1 MKARITICLNENL
14 LDEIDEKKGRF
25 SRSRFIEDLLL
36 GYASLI
42 DENSQGVYG
51 YA

>member
-14 LDEIDEKKGRF
+14 LGDIDQKKGRL
-25 SRSRFIEDLLL
+25 SRSQFIEDLLT
-36 GYASLI
+36 GYASLFE
-42 DENSQGVYG
+42 ENQEEVGG